1 MRLGIANRSYCNQM
15 RIYCMKDDAGVGRK
29 VKEGDVLKGKD
40 YPSVRMDFSG
50 FGFLKREVNDLIHE
64 YSIDEPKNKVHMT
77 AYMIL
82 PGIEIFCTDY
92 QTHEHFYGKV
102 NECNYYQ
109 IAYSHKGVY
118 ESRIDGHRFLRLSE
132 GEISMM
138 TNTYQSFD
146 SYIPMGYFQGINI
159 IFYPQMIAG
168 EAIDFL
174 RLFMIDINE
183 LFKTHLLG
191 KRFERF
197 VCDTHI
203 KKVLE
208 ALYEAS
214 REGDYIHMKIHV
226 LHLLTEFVHYEGAR
240 QKKYHVVTDKK
251 TETISRIK
259 NYIEKNMQKHFTIK
273 ELAARFH
280 ISETG
285 LKDNFKVIYG
295 CSPYEFLKGCRME
308 WAAQR
313 LKTTDESIADI
324 GNAIG
329 YENPSKFS
337 AAFSSIYGL
346 TPNKYRKNG

>member
-1 MRLGIANRSYCNQM
+1 MWAITKHHISALKYDMGIGNDILCT
-15 RIYCMKDDAGVGRK
+15 K
-29 VKEGDVLKGKD
+29 VKEGEVLNGID
-40 YPSVRMDFSG
+40 LSSVRMDFRG
-50 FGFLKREVNDLIHE
+50 FGFSKREVNELIQE
-64 YSIDEPKNKVHMT
+64 YSINEPKNKVHIT

-82 PGIEIFCTDY
+82 PGVEIFCTDY

-146 SYIPMGYFQGINI
+146 SHTPMGYFQGINI

-174 RLFMIDINE
+174 GLFAIDINE
-183 LFKTHLLG
+183 LFKTHLQG

-197 VCDTHI
+197 VCDGHI

-226 LHLLTEFVHYEGAR
+226 LHLLTEFVHYEEPDR
-240 QKKYHVVTDKK
+240 RNIMSLQIRKQKQSVRSK
-251 TETISRIK
+251 TI
-259 NYIEKNMQKHFTIK
+259 
-273 ELAARFH
+273 
-280 ISETG
+280 
-285 LKDNFKVIYG
+285 
-295 CSPYEFLKGCRME
+295 
-308 WAAQR
+308 
-313 LKTTDESIADI
+313 
-324 GNAIG
+324 
-329 YENPSKFS
+329 
-337 AAFSSIYGL
+337 
-346 TPNKYRKNG
+346 